1 MALSEQH
8 TEQTIKV
15 RQTTDVHADHQ
26 AVVRALS
33 IRSA

>member
-8 TEQTIKV
+8 TEQTIKA
-15 RQTTDVHADHQ
+15 RQITDVHANHQ
-26 AVVRALS
+26 AAARAIF

>member
-15 RQTTDVHADHQ
+15 RQITDVNANNQ
-26 AVVRALS
+26 AVARALF
-33 IRSA
+33 IRRA